1 MTGVLLVLGMLM
13 QPAGDV
19 DAIAKCRPRPIA
31 GSLGYDLARQAQ
43 RTNAQLFGAI
53 NFAENRLFNHEI
65 AWGFET
71 FVINNVIRVPTLAQ
85 GCFGQNRYGMEG
97 VDLYASSS
105 GMAFPI
111 TPDIGLFYA
120 GSVTGSVM
128 QHPDDSFWSNR
139 TFTSYRY
146 AGAGLLMTYA
156 APLAP
161 TFNSSNGPT
170 STEGDFIV
178 GAKFSIPDEPKL
190 GRMYLAYAWSRGIF
204 TNINSEKLKIIASFL
219 LGDDFK
225 TLVLAKAGLER
236 LGLGDELGKLSVFAK
251 RKLIRGPLS
260 SAQYDPDFGTR
271 PTRQINDVA
280 PPWEQAGDTALST
293 IHLQEYG
300 LGGVVDV
307 FVAYALT
314 PEPFLHQAVA
324 VLNLELMEGVPFTAG
339 IGTVQMPDLPWYGV
353 DGGLKFTA
361 FVGLA
366 DYLRIGYNDV
376 PTLDIFPFAQDATQV
391 SISLHFDE
399 KDIR

>member
-1 MTGVLLVLGMLM
+1 MTGALLVLGVLM

-19 DAIAKCRPRPIA
+19 ETLAKCRPRPIA
-31 GSLGYDLARQAQ
+31 GTLGYDLARQAQ
-43 RTNAQLFGAI
+43 RTNAQLYGAI
-53 NFAENRLFNHEI
+53 NFAENRLFKHDI
-65 AWGFET
+65 AWGFDT
-71 FVINNVIRVPTLAQ
+71 FVVHNVIRVPTLAQ

-105 GMAFPI
+105 GLAFPI

-128 QHPDDSFWSNR
+128 QHPDDAFWSNR

-146 AGAGLLMTYA
+146 AGQGMLMTYA

-161 TFNSSNGPT
+161 FFNSSNGPT
-170 STEGDFIV
+170 STEGDFIL

-190 GRMYLAYAWSRGIF
+190 GRMYIAYAWSRGIF

-219 LGDDFK
+219 LDDDFK
-225 TLVLAKAGLER
+225 TFALAKAGLEK
-236 LGLGDELGKLSVFAK
+236 LGLGDQLGKLSIFAR

-260 SAQYDPDFGTR
+260 SARYDPDFGTR
-271 PTRQINDVA
+271 PTREINDVS

-293 IHLQEYG
+293 IHLQEFG
-300 LGGVVDV
+300 LGGVVDLYA
-307 FVAYALT
+307 AYAFT
-314 PEPFLHQAVA
+314 PKPFLHQAIA
-324 VLNLELMEGVPFTAG
+324 VLNLELMEGVPLTAG
-339 IGTVQMPDLPWYGV
+339 AGAVQLPDLPWYGV

-361 FVGLA
+361 FVGVSK
-366 DYLRIGYNDV
+366 YLRVGYNDV

-391 SISLHFDE
+391 SISLHFADG
-399 KDIR
+399 DIQ